1 MKYFFIPL
9 IVLVSGIT
17 IVIWSKEQD
26 NPTVTTT
33 ITPEE
38 QGYPE
43 YIFQEEKIEDMTTY
57 LINEVA
63 PIEWAVKYEALKK
76 RVPVHYKQFNTT
88 TMEVRDID
96 SFEYVNNIDWEFRYK
111 VTNNS
116 GEINFYKI
124 KYIIEWDVSVPY
136 FIPDDN
142 YFF

>member
-1 MKYFFIPL
+1 MKYLLLLLPILL
-9 IVLVSGIT
+9 ISC
-17 IVIWSKEQD
+17 WQD
-26 NPTVTTT
+26 IEYCTENCTE
-33 ITPEE
+33 ILSPEE
-38 QGYPE
+38 QWFPE
-43 YIFQEEKIEDMTTY
+43 YIFSEEKIDDMYIY
-57 LINEVA
+57 LINAPV

-76 RVPVHYKQFNTT
+76 RVPTHIQQFNTT
-88 TMEVRDID
+88 VMEVRNVD

-124 KYIIEWDVSVPY
+124 RYNNEWSVSVPH